1 MRDNPKGSTGGCWQT
16 PPISRA
22 PCKCITLPHTARRV
36 IKHFSPYLALRY
48 LRPKRTFVS
57 VITLISIAGVAA
69 GVAILIIVIGIMRGF
84 HAQIEDLAQGY
95 ETHIEAQDS
104 WGTSMLPTDRRPP
117 DARDKPW
124 RDVLKAIRDTPGVL
138 SASPMVRG
146 LVLIESEE
154 GMAPAGMWG
163 VKEEDGN
170 RLMEKHKKLVIDGDL
185 DLSADTMALDV
196 AYAERYNVRV
206 GDKVTAYAPSNLKEL
221 VRKMREIDEKPE
233 SERSEA
239 YKELKELMLPLDLQ
253 VSSIIEPPSFQDSS
267 KMPIVIVPL
276 YVAQELMGLED
287 GVTSI
292 GIELSEPYQA
302 GPIRNKL
309 VESGVLPPTWETA
322 TWMERHERLF
332 AAVQNELMMMY
343 VILSFISLVAALCV
357 MNTMITVTVQKR
369 REIGIVAALGARMGQ
384 IMNVFII
391 QGMIVGTF
399 GAVAGLGLGV
409 LITSNLNRIRD
420 WMAEHLQVQLFDQ
433 AIYGL
438 VQVPS
443 KVLPHDIAIIC
454 IGAFVLCTLAALV
467 PAWLAARIEPAVAL
481 RD

>member
-1 MRDNPKGSTGGCWQT
+1 
-16 PPISRA
+16 
-22 PCKCITLPHTARRV
+22 
-36 IKHFSPYLALRY
+36 
-48 LRPKRTFVS
+48 
-57 VITLISIAGVAA
+57 
-69 GVAILIIVIGIMRGF
+69 
-84 HAQIEDLAQGY
+84 
-95 ETHIEAQDS
+95 
-104 WGTSMLPTDRRPP
+104 
-117 DARDKPW
+117 
-124 RDVLKAIRDTPGVL
+124 
-138 SASPMVRG
+138 
-146 LVLIESEE
+146 
-154 GMAPAGMWG
+154 
-163 VKEEDGN
+163 
-170 RLMEKHKKLVIDGDL
+170 
-185 DLSADTMALDV
+185 
-196 AYAERYNVRV
+196 
-206 GDKVTAYAPSNLKEL
+206 
-221 VRKMREIDEKPE
+221 
-233 SERSEA
+233 
-239 YKELKELMLPLDLQ
+239 
-253 VSSIIEPPSFQDSS
+253 
-267 KMPIVIVPL
+267 MPIVIVPL
-276 YVAQELMGLED
+276 HVAQELMGLED
-287 GVTSI
+287 GVSSI

-309 VESGVLPPTWETA
+309 MESGVLPPTWETA

-399 GAVAGLGLGV
+399 GAVAGLGSGV